1 MCLIEHYKAKET
13 NLFIHF
19 RIQSIC
25 ILFTNARTT
34 FKSRRRC
41 SIYKSR
47 SRVMIKRSNDIDE
60 DEKNIQAFL
69 KDKKNLDEHDFVVK
83 SILDD
88 IKPYVDNIE
97 YNHSPNILK
106 TTIYIIY
113 ILKFKVS

>member
-1 MCLIEHYKAKET
+1 MKKYT
-13 NLFIHF
+13 
-19 RIQSIC
+19 SI
-25 ILFTNARTT
+25 
-34 FKSRRRC
+34 S
-41 SIYKSR
+41 
-47 SRVMIKRSNDIDE
+47 
-60 DEKNIQAFL
+60 

-106 TTIYIIY
+106 TTIHIIY